1 MRWLRLRRGRLRHLT
16 AGGSREPGLPAPAT
30 GHGHRMAR
38 LENGPLLLT
47 KGYGWL
53 PDKRRQLGRRTVP
66 TRLGGLKVLA
76 IEGPE
81 AGRFLYDEDHV
92 RRAQA
97 IPEPVQ
103 GALFGKGAV
112 HTLDGEMHRVRKAM
126 FIGLL
131 MREDGIASIVQQ
143 ASTAWDDA
151 VTRWRGGRIVL
162 LDQSARVIAGAVA
175 RWAGVAVADD
185 EVPAL
190 ARDLVAMVDGF
201 ATGGPRHWR
210 ARRARG
216 RREAWLSQL
225 VTEVREGR
233 PVVPGGSAVDVVAR
247 HTDADGE
254 RLDPRVAAVEL
265 LNIIRPTT
273 AVAWFMAYSGHA
285 LIRSPH
291 YRERLASGDPA
302 FAEAWAHEVRRYYPF
317 APFIGGRAPRE
328 TEYDGERI
336 PENSMVLLDLYGQNH
351 DPDLWPD
358 PYSFRPERFLA
369 SHGGVREIG
378 EFELVPQGGGDPH
391 TNHRCP
397 GEQLTVSLLS
407 ALAVRLAR
415 VEFDVP
421 EQDLRIALHR
431 IPARPASG
439 VVLEVR

>member
-1 MRWLRLRRGRLRHLT
+1 
-16 AGGSREPGLPAPAT
+16 
-30 GHGHRMAR
+30 MAR
-38 LENGPLLLT
+38 LENGLQLLT

-81 AGRFLYDEDHV
+81 AARFLYDEAHV
-92 RRAQA
+92 RRAHA

-103 GALFGKGAV
+103 GTLFGKGAV

-131 MREDGIASIVQQ
+131 MREDGIDSLVRQ
-143 ASTAWDDA
+143 ATDAWDTA
-151 VTRWRGGRIVL
+151 AAEWAGRPRIVL
-162 LDQSARVIAGAVA
+162 FDESARVIAGTVC
-175 RWAGVAVADD
+175 RWAGVPIADD

-201 ATGGPRHWR
+201 ATGGARHWR
-210 ARRARG
+210 ARKARG

-225 VTEVREGR
+225 VSDVRSGATS
-233 PVVPGGSAVDVVAR
+233 VPAGSAVDVVAR

-254 RLDPRVAAVEL
+254 RLDPHVAAVEL

-273 AVAWFMAYSGHA
+273 AVAWFMAFSGHA
-285 LIRSPH
+285 LIRWPA
-291 YRERLASGDPA
+291 YRERLATGEPA

-317 APFIGGRAPRE
+317 APFIGGRAPQE

-351 DPDLWPD
+351 DADLWPD
-358 PYSFRPERFLA
+358 PYAFRPERFLTPDDA
-369 SHGGVREIG
+369 VREIG
-378 EFELVPQGGGDPH
+378 ADELVPQGGGDPR

-397 GEQLTVSLLS
+397 GEQLTVALLS

-415 VEFDVP
+415 LRFEAP

-439 VVLEVR
+439 VVLAVRPGSRP

>member
-1 MRWLRLRRGRLRHLT
+1 
-16 AGGSREPGLPAPAT
+16 
-30 GHGHRMAR
+30 MAR
-38 LENGPLLLT
+38 PENGLQFLIR
-47 KGYGWL
+47 GYGWL

-66 TRLGGLKVLA
+66 TRRGGLKVLA

-81 AGRFLYDEDHV
+81 AARFLYDEDHV
-92 RRAQA
+92 HRAHA

-103 GALFGKGAV
+103 GTLFGKGAV
-112 HTLDGEMHRVRKAM
+112 HTLDGELHRVRKAM
-126 FIGLL
+126 FVALL
-131 MREDGIASIVQQ
+131 MREDGIAALVEQ
-143 ASTAWDDA
+143 ATHAWDA
-151 VTRWRGGRIVL
+151 AAAGWRGRRIVL
-162 LDQSARVIAGAVA
+162 FDESAEVIAGTVA
-175 RWAGVAVADD
+175 RWAGIAVADD

-190 ARDLVAMVDGF
+190 ARDLVALVDGF

-216 RREAWLSQL
+216 RREAWLSEL
-225 VTEVREGR
+225 VNQVRAGR
-233 PVVPGGSAVDVVAR
+233 PVVPAGSAVDVVAR

-254 RLDPRVAAVEL
+254 QLDPRVAAVEL

-273 AVAWFMAYSGHA
+273 AVAWFMAFSGHA
-285 LIRSPH
+285 LIRRPE

-351 DPDLWPD
+351 DADLWPD
-358 PYSFRPERFLA
+358 PYDFRPERFLA
-369 SHGGVREIG
+369 PEGGVREIDA
-378 EFELVPQGGGDPH
+378 FELVPQGGGDPR

-397 GEQLTVSLLS
+397 GEQLTVALLS

-415 VEFDVP
+415 LEVDVP
-421 EQDLRIALHR
+421 EQDLEIALHR

-439 VVLEVR
+439 VVLDVR